1 MNSSNRL
8 APDELFMGLQR
19 EREKERKC
27 IDPKGRKV
35 NWIEKKKKRKKK
47 ILSFAAK
54 IAKSSFLSHRT
65 KKKRGKGMPKK
76 SVDVGQADH
85 TIAFAACDYCLW
97 EEGKKGRRA
106 ATTIENRMI
115 NDDDFMCFYFQE
127 I

>member
-1 MNSSNRL
+1 
-8 APDELFMGLQR
+8 LQR
-19 EREKERKC
+19 KL
-27 IDPKGRKV
+27 PKV
-35 NWIEKKKKRKKK
+35 
-47 ILSFAAK
+47 LF
-54 IAKSSFLSHRT
+54 FLT
-65 KKKRGKGMPKK
+65 ELTKKRGKGMPKK
-76 SVDVGQADH
+76 SVDFGQADH